1 MTRPIAALLAVLTAA
16 AALRASDVDAE
27 TRAKAGRVLSALD
40 TIRDEVR
47 LIPGGAL
54 RRMAIA
60 EDDLNAYIACR
71 IADENEPVLKD
82 LRLKLL
88 EGNAFEGLA
97 AIDLGGASAAGPF
110 RGRMTLLFRVR
121 VESGSGRARLA
132 FDDVF
137 CEGQRIQP
145 DLLDFLILVGSRLTG
160 NEPFSLKGWF
170 SLPDGVRSLEV
181 GRGTLVAVYGP
192 A

>member
-1 MTRPIAALLAVLTAA
+1 MTRPAAALLALLAAA
-16 AALRASDVDAE
+16 AALRASDIDAA
-27 TRAKAGRVLSALD
+27 TRAKAERVFSALD
-40 TIRDEVR
+40 AMRNGAPG
-47 LIPGGAL
+47 IPAGTS
-54 RRMAIA
+54 RRMTIS

-88 EGNAFEGLA
+88 DGNAFEGLA
-97 AIDLGGASAAGPF
+97 AIDLGGTSAAGPF

-121 VESGSGRARLA
+121 VESASGRARLA

-145 DLLDFLILVGSRLTG
+145 DLLDLLILVGSRLTG
-160 NEPFSLKGWF
+160 NEPFSLKDWF
-170 SLPDGVRSLEV
+170 SLPEGVRRLEV
-181 GRGTLVAVYGP
+181 GRGAVVAVYGP